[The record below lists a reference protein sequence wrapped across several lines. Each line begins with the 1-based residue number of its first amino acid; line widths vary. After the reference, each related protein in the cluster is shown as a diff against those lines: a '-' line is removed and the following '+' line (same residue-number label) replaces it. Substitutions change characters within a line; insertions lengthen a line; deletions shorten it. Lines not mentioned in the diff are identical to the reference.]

1 MEKKQKISIK
11 KIKIFKNNL
20 PKKRKVIE
28 PKIIKKRIID
38 NRNEEEKSMSALEK
52 QKLNDLSHLFRNSQN
67 SDIDVKWTLSLRN
80 SEYDPFLKSYERK
93 MLKFNRMKPPS
104 FFYRDLDNFIK
115 KKKERID
122 SCDNIVLPNLIK
134 YTGLFKKRISDT
146 HGAILNNRR
155 LLDFELNLRKINN
168 NNNKNF
174 NKNNN
179 RTVRYDD
186 SPKWDNSILIKKK
199 DDLKLNNY
207 SMDIDKS
214 SRVEGIKE
222 KFIRR
227 PYKVIFKKE
236 KLDGKSYFFRKTYI
250 KDKDKAYNEFLD
262 VYSLG
267 PYNDNYGEK
276 NYLNII
282 SGIEPKERNQQ
293 NLNYNFNL
301 RKYK

>member
-1 MEKKQKISIK
+1 
-11 KIKIFKNNL
+11 
-20 PKKRKVIE
+20 
-28 PKIIKKRIID
+28 
-38 NRNEEEKSMSALEK
+38 
-52 QKLNDLSHLFRNSQN
+52 
-67 SDIDVKWTLSLRN
+67 
-80 SEYDPFLKSYERK
+80 
-93 MLKFNRMKPPS
+93 
-104 FFYRDLDNFIK
+104 
-115 KKKERID
+115 
-122 SCDNIVLPNLIK
+122 
-134 YTGLFKKRISDT
+134 
-146 HGAILNNRR
+146 
-155 LLDFELNLRKINN
+155 
-168 NNNKNF
+168 
-174 NKNNN
+174 
-179 RTVRYDD
+179 
-186 SPKWDNSILIKKK
+186 
-199 DDLKLNNY
+199 
-207 SMDIDKS
+207 MDIDKS